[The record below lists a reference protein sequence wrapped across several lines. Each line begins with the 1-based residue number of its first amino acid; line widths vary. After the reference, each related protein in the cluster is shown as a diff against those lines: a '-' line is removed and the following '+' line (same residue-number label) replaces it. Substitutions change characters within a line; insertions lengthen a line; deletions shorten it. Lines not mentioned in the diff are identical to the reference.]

1 MIYYLKLV
9 VLIKAQNQTKPI
21 KNKKKVDTL
30 EGLNAL
36 YGGRETVFNVFQ
48 SEIFL
53 SQTTKATSNPNML
66 APYIR
71 IPCLWS

>member
-36 YGGRETVFNVFQ
+36 YGGRETVFSVF
-48 SEIFL
+48 
-53 SQTTKATSNPNML
+53 
-66 APYIR
+66 
-71 IPCLWS
+71 

>member
-36 YGGRETVFNVFQ
+36 YGGRERVFNVFQ

-53 SQTTKATSNPNML
+53 SQTTKGTSTPNML

>member
-36 YGGRETVFNVFQ
+36 YGGRERVFNVFQ

-53 SQTTKATSNPNML
+53 SQTTKGTTNPNML
-66 APYIR
+66 TPYIC
-71 IPCLWS
+71 IPRLWS

>member
-9 VLIKAQNQTKPI
+9 VLIKSQNQTKPI
-21 KNKKKVDTL
+21 KNKQKVDTL

-36 YGGRETVFNVFQ
+36 YGGREMVFNVFQ

-53 SQTTKATSNPNML
+53 SQTTKDTTNPNML
-66 APYIR
+66 TPYIC
-71 IPCLWS
+71 IPRLWS

>member
-9 VLIKAQNQTKPI
+9 VLIKAQNQRKPI

-53 SQTTKATSNPNML
+53 SQTTKGTSNPNML

-71 IPCLWS
+71 IPCL